1 MSRPLALF
9 GLAIVGQACALQLI
23 DVRPYATF
31 QHYLPWQELW
41 RQERAACLG
50 VAVQTMVV
58 AVLAWRWRA
67 RLADVAGGLMSI
79 RAWVVVLGVAGF
91 SLAVPTVSVSRFVGE
106 VLLAGALALIAAV
119 NLLLGVLAMS
129 DRSISRVVAWADA
142 RVTLRPGDAAVRAWD
157 RYVPVAV
164 AVWVMLAAAVTS
176 YVVLERLP
184 HIDDSVSNLF
194 QAKYFAAGRL
204 FNTAPPD
211 PAAFR
216 MDLTV
221 VDGQKW
227 YGYAFPGWP
236 AVLAIGV
243 IAGVPWLV
251 NPTIGAL
258 TILIAHAW
266 ARQRWD
272 RATANIAVLV
282 LAVSSWLI
290 FMSAE
295 LMGHPLTALLT
306 VLVLLAFD
314 RAMARG
320 VGWTG
325 WAAVAGLAT
334 GAIMLTR
341 AFDGLLVAAAVP
353 LTVLLARRVKQGWLP
368 TLVTGLSAAAVAAL
382 IFPYN
387 QAVTGRPDYPPHEAW
402 ADGRYG
408 PGIDVIG
415 FGPGVGILNWPNLDP
430 LPGHGP
436 ADVVL
441 NLNKNLFMAN
451 VDLFGWAMGS
461 LLFVWIALGIGRWQ
475 RRDHPILGLIAVFI
489 LGYSAFWFSGGPDL
503 GPRYWYP
510 LVVPLAVVT
519 TRGVHM
525 LAAVLSARG
534 RLTYGGARLGVLVLV
549 ASLGAAVTVLPW
561 RAATK
566 HYRYRGIG
574 SEVRTL
580 AASRGFEHALVFLR
594 TDTRADYQ
602 SAFVLNP
609 RTFDEP
615 GTIYALDAGPE
626 ARAAVVRRFAD
637 RPVWVIGR
645 RAAASGAPMFDVLAG
660 PLPPGTIPQ

>member
-31 QHYLPWQELW
+31 QHYLPWEELW
-41 RQERAACLG
+41 LQERAACLG
-50 VAVQTMVV
+50 VAVQTVVV

-67 RLADVAGGLMSI
+67 RLADVLGRLMPI
-79 RAWVVVLGVAGF
+79 RAWVIVLALAGF
-91 SLAVPTVSVSRFVGE
+91 ALAVPTVSLSRFVGE
-106 VLLAGALALIAAV
+106 VMLAGALAVVAAV
-119 NLLLGVLAMS
+119 NLLLGVVAMS
-129 DRSISRVVAWADA
+129 EGSVSRVMAWADA
-142 RVTLRPGDAAVRAWD
+142 RLTLRPGDTTVRPWD
-157 RYVPVAV
+157 RYVPAVV
-164 AVWVMLAAAVTS
+164 AVWVMIAAAVAS
-176 YVVLERLP
+176 FVVLERLP

-211 PAAFR
+211 AAAFR

-243 IAGVPWLV
+243 LAGVPWLV
-251 NPTIGAL
+251 NPTVGAL
-258 TILIAHAW
+258 TILIGHAW
-266 ARQRWD
+266 VRQRWD

-282 LAVSSWLI
+282 LAGSSWLI

-314 RAMARG
+314 RALARG
-320 VGWTG
+320 VGWPG

-334 GAIMLTR
+334 GALMLTR
-341 AFDGLLVAAAVP
+341 AFDGLLVAVAVP
-353 LTVLLARRVKQGWLP
+353 LTVLLDRRITQGWLP
-368 TLVTGLSAAAVAAL
+368 TLVTGLAAAAIAAL

-387 QAVTGRPDYPPHEAW
+387 QSVTGRADYPPHEAW

-408 PGIDVIG
+408 PGVDVLG

-461 LLFVWIALGIGRWQ
+461 LVFVWLAMGIGGWQ
-475 RRDHPILGLIAVFI
+475 RRDGAMLALIAIFI
-489 LGYSAFWFSGGPDL
+489 VGYSAFWFSGGPDL

-510 LVVPLAVVT
+510 LVVPLAVLT
-519 TRGVHM
+519 TRGVQM
-525 LAAVLSARG
+525 LGPVLTAKG
-534 RLTYGGARLGVLVLV
+534 KLTYAGARLGVLVCV
-549 ASLGAAVTVLPW
+549 ATVGAAVTVLPW

-580 AASRGFEHALVFLR
+580 AASRGFEHALVFVR
-594 TDTRADYQ
+594 TDIRADYQ

-609 RTFDEP
+609 RTLDDP
-615 GTIYALDAGPE
+615 GTIYAMDAGPE

-645 RAAASGAPMFDVLAG
+645 RPTESGATVFDVLAG
-660 PLPPGTIPQ
+660 PLAPGTIPQ